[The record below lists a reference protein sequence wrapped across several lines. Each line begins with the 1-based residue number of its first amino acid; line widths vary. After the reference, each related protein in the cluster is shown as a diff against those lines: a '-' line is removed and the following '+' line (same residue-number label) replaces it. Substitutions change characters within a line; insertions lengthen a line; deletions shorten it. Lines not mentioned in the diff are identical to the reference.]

1 MNTNQLKKF
10 AKEARIKLITQIGVK
25 LDFVLTQDTAELRG
39 KSSELTQ
46 LRSKLSDLGRE
57 QLIETVAYTW
67 FNRLMALRFMD
78 ANGYNAPKVVT
89 PLPGMSNPEILQN
102 ALAGNVEEDLK
113 LDRQRL
119 NDLID
124 GRTSSSDAQTEA
136 FKLLLVASCNKWHSA
151 MPFMFERIS
160 DYTELL
166 LPDDLLSDFSIVSDI
181 RNGMSDEECQQEEL
195 IGWLY
200 QFYISDKKDDV
211 FEGLK
216 KNIKITAE
224 NIPAATQLF
233 TPRWIV
239 RYMVENTLGKLW
251 LTFKPESKL
260 RQHMPYFI
268 ESTEENSHSQLPEG
282 IESITDITFL
292 DPCLGSG
299 HVLVYAFDLF
309 AKIYEEEGFNTNEIP
324 SLILNNNLFGIDIDK
339 RAAQLAAFALTMKS
353 RKYYSRFLRNPK
365 QPNVIALENINEKII
380 ENSIKLPLSVGGKL
394 IYDHRDLTIFNLT
407 QADNLGSL
415 IRIDPEELNSL
426 NIQKGSIWEIQ
437 EQKIKVQAEIL
448 SNKYFCVCTNPPY
461 LGQTGMNETLKMFI
475 EINYKEAKADL
486 MTCFMQRC
494 SYFIYENCRYGMI
507 NLPSWLF
514 LRSFE
519 ELRKDLILNKHIESL
534 VHMGRGIFGIDF
546 GSVAFIVAQNKS
558 KENGAYFRLH
568 ERNFQHIYYNHIEQ
582 LFLRAKS
589 NKNFKYKFSDYRDEE
604 GVSEI
609 PDLSN
614 KEGQKLYYSTNQ
626 NNFYKIPSYP
636 IGYWLSD
643 QMLKPYFE
651 GQPISNK
658 LKTAIGLNTGD
669 NNRFLRYWYEIS
681 NSICFSAKDIN
692 DSDNYSNKWFPYNK
706 GGAFRKWYGNNYFVI
721 NWLDNGKE
729 IKDYAVVRNKGKHWS
744 RYIQNLDWMFKEGLT
759 WSFISSTSF
768 GVRKQ
773 FSGFLFDVA
782 GSCAFPHENDTSNV
796 LLALL
801 NSPLAIDYLKVQN
814 PTLNFQASN
823 VGNIPWIEIENKSSI
838 DENVSKLISATK
850 QDWDYSELSWDF
862 TNPVWSEKDCFSF
875 NLEDC
880 IKNTIEKCLKR
891 TEELQILEQSNNRI
905 LLESY
910 SLQDEVDY
918 KVDLKNITL
927 SYNPYYR
934 FDNYNESQEK
944 LFQQELVNELVSY
957 AVGCIFGRFSINHPG
972 LIHINNKE
980 NFNSFYNKIGDSS
993 TFSPDEDNIV
1003 PVLDSEWFT
1012 DDIVGRFRLFLQAKF
1027 GEEEYKNNLFYIES
1041 ILGKEIRKYLGKD
1054 FYNDHIKRYKKR
1066 PIYWMFSSPKGH
1078 FKALIYM
1085 HRYQPDLCS
1094 KMLNDYLQPF
1104 ISKLEAAKQ
1113 TNTLLSLR
1121 EDVSAREKTLA
1132 LKEVDRLELMIR
1144 DCKDYERTLFTI
1156 ATQKITIDLDDGVKV
1171 NYLKFKDVLVPIKG
1185 LEKEED

>member
-10 AKEARIKLITQIGVK
+10 AKEARTKLITQIGVK
-25 LDFVLTQDTAELRG
+25 LDFVLTQDSAELRG
-39 KSSELTQ
+39 KSNELAQ
-46 LRSKLSDLGRE
+46 IRSKLSELGRE

-78 ANGYNAPKVVT
+78 ANGYNTPKVVT

-102 ALAGNVEEDLK
+102 ALAGNIEDELK

-136 FKLLLVASCNKWHSA
+136 FKLLLVASCNKWHTA

-181 RNGMSDEECQQEEL
+181 RNGMSDDDCQQEEL

-251 LTFKPESKL
+251 LTFKPESNL

-268 ESTEENSHSQLPEG
+268 ESDERNIPTPIPEG
-282 IESITDITFL
+282 INSITDITFL

-324 SLILNNNLFGIDIDK
+324 SLILNHNLFGIDIDI

-353 RKYYSRFLRNPK
+353 RKYYSRFLRKPLL
-365 QPNVIALENINEKII
+365 PNVIALENVSEKVII
-380 ENSIKLPLSVGGKL
+380 DSIKLPISVKGKL
-394 IYDHRDLTIFNLT
+394 IYDHRDLSIFNLT
-407 QADNLGSL
+407 QAKNLGSL
-415 IRIDPEELNSL
+415 IQIDSDELNSL
-426 NIQKGSIWEIQ
+426 QIQKGSIWEYQ
-437 EQKIKVQAEIL
+437 EQKIIVQAEFL
-448 SNKYFCVCTNPPY
+448 GRRYHCVSTNPPY
-461 LGQTGMNETLKMFI
+461 LGQTGMNDSLKIFI
-475 EINYKEAKADL
+475 EQNYKEAKADL

-494 SYFIYENCRYGMI
+494 SLFIYENCRYGMI

-514 LRSFE
+514 IRSFE
-519 ELRKDLILNKHIESL
+519 ELRKDIITNYHIDSLI
-534 VHMGRGIFGIDF
+534 HMGRGIFGIDF
-546 GSVAFIVAQNKS
+546 GSVAFIISRSKS
-558 KENGAYFRLH
+558 IANGTYFRLH

-589 NKNFKYKFSDYRDEE
+589 NADFKYNFNDYRDDD

-609 PDLSN
+609 PTTSN
-614 KEGQKLYYSTNQ
+614 AQGLKLFYSTNQ
-626 NNFYKIPSYP
+626 ENFNLIPSFP
-636 IGYWLSD
+636 IGYWLSEEV
-643 QMLKPYFE
+643 LKVFDTKSLYEYADPRL
-651 GQPISNK
+651 GMA
-658 LKTAIGLNTGD
+658 TAD
-669 NNRFLRYWYEIS
+669 NSKFVRFFWEI
-681 NSICFSAKDIN
+681 DIN
-692 DSDNYSNKWFPYNK
+692 NFNRSATNINEAIESRKKWFIYSK
-706 GGAFRKWYGNNYFVI
+706 GGDFRKWYGNNEHVV
-721 NWLDNGKE
+721 NWHNNGEE
-729 IKDYAVVRNKGKHWS
+729 IRTFTDQKGKIRSHNYNIE
-744 RYIQNLDWMFKEGLT
+744 YIFKPGIT
-759 WSFISSTSF
+759 WNALSSNKTSF
-768 GVRKQ
+768 RLLNN
-773 FSGFLFDVA
+773 SLFDNA
-782 GSCAFPHENDTSNV
+782 GSSLFPFSSENNLYILGV
-796 LLALL
+796 L
-801 NSPLAIDYLKVQN
+801 NSKIIDLLIPVIN
-814 PTLNFQASN
+814 PTLNYQPGTIGKLPIKIN
-823 VGNIPWIEIENKSSI
+823 DKKNIEELVQSCILLCRDEQKSIETSI
-838 DENVSKLISATK
+838 DFEKNIIFKLENNLIEDAFNEISKITKSNRNKIGEYETEINTSLINTYNLFNEITPNISNDELTI
-850 QDWDYSELSWDF
+850 YSEFYTENNFSNSKFLNSFLSISIGHF
-862 TNPVWSEKDCFSF
+862 
-875 NLEDC
+875 
-880 IKNTIEKCLKR
+880 
-891 TEELQILEQSNNRI
+891 
-905 LLESY
+905 
-910 SLQDEVDY
+910 
-918 KVDLKNITL
+918 
-927 SYNPYYR
+927 
-934 FDNYNESQEK
+934 
-944 LFQQELVNELVSY
+944 
-957 AVGCIFGRFSINHPG
+957 FGRFSIDKSG
-972 LIHINNKE
+972 LILANKE
-980 NFNSFYNKIGDSS
+980 ETLNDFLKLVNKP
-993 TFSPDEDNIV
+993 TFVPDEDNII
-1003 PVLDSEWFT
+1003 PVLDGEWFN
-1012 DDIVGRFRLFLQAKF
+1012 DDIVGVFKVFLKSTF
-1027 GEEEYKNNLFYIES
+1027 GEEYLEENLRFIE
-1041 ILGKEIRKYLGKD
+1041 KTVEKDIRKYFVKD
-1054 FYNDHIKRYKKR
+1054 FYNDHIKRFKKR

-1104 ISKLEAAKQ
+1104 ISKLEATKQ
-1113 TNTLLSLR
+1113 TNTLLALR
-1121 EDVSAREKTLA
+1121 EDVTAREKTIA

-1171 NYLKFKDVLVPIKG
+1171 NYLKFKEVLVPIKG